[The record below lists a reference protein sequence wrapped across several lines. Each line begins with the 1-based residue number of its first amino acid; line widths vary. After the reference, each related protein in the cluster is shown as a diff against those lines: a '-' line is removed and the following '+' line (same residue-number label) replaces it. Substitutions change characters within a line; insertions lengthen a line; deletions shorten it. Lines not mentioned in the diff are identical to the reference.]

1 MTKPHPSSL
10 SITDSPSRPEQTHLA
25 MQLMAAGVPLTLLLD
40 LASALDSQE
49 VYDREPGSADWL
61 LAGVA

>member
-1 MTKPHPSSL
+1 MTDQPTH
-10 SITDSPSRPEQTHLA
+10 PEQTHLA
-25 MQLMAAGVPLTLLLD
+25 MQLMASGVPLTLLLD
-40 LASALDSQE
+40 LAGALDSQE

>member
-1 MTKPHPSSL
+1 MTKPDQSSPPL
-10 SITDSPSRPEQTHLA
+10 TDGAPRQEQTHLA

-40 LASALDSQE
+40 LAGGLDSQE